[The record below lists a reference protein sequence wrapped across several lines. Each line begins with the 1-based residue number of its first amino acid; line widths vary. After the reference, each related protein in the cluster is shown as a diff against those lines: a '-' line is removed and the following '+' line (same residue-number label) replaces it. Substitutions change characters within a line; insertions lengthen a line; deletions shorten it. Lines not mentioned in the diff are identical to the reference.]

1 MSAYNLINKQLNNEM
16 QKLAEKIKS
25 KDYTERDRNRLASI
39 MYPKLKYFIWKFFND
54 EDETAEVLHNTL
66 FKIFKGLD
74 SYNDTFRFTTWIYT
88 IAKNEALLHK
98 HKLIK
103 NYAIRID
110 NMTRPLNIEDDS
122 VFNFDKEMY
131 IESLYKMTTD
141 ELQSLPDGI
150 EKSILVDKEIHLMK
164 GDAIASKYNM
174 NLNTVKTKIR
184 KARKMLK
191 DSVLIK
197 NPQMKENLTT
207 YF

>member
-1 MSAYNLINKQLNNEM
+1 
-16 QKLAEKIKS
+16 
-25 KDYTERDRNRLASI
+25 
-39 MYPKLKYFIWKFFND
+39 
-54 EDETAEVLHNTL
+54 
-66 FKIFKGLD
+66 
-74 SYNDTFRFTTWIYT
+74 
-88 IAKNEALLHK
+88 
-98 HKLIK
+98 
-103 NYAIRID
+103 
-110 NMTRPLNIEDDS
+110 MTRPLNIEDDS